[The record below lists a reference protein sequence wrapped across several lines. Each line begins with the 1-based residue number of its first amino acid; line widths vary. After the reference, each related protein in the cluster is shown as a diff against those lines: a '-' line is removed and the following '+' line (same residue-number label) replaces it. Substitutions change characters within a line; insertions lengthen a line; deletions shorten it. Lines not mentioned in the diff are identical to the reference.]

1 MKVYKLALFAAW
13 AAAIQI
19 PISLN
24 VFLDPERPHFST
36 LDESQWPI
44 DLNPYKDQVVVRIP
58 YSDETFKLLK
68 ANGFKIW
75 AKNSSQNTVDVQG
88 HESDVSAMLA
98 ELNIADPN
106 IIIWDVA
113 QAVFETYPEQL
124 KKGEFA
130 TFAEK
135 SFDDVAAA
143 AESGIH
149 TAAEVFFKLY
159 RPLLSIDAWLDLVQL
174 TYPDLIST
182 EVIGK
187 TYENRDFKVLHVL
200 IPDSDIP
207 HDERKTI
214 VITGGVHAREWI
226 SVSSTLYTIY
236 EMLSVYENNP
246 ERWKE
251 LAMLDFLFIP
261 VLNPDGYEYS
271 WNSDRLWRK
280 NRQHVEGGDDAG
292 CTGIDIDHSFDYHW
306 TKSSDTVCGE
316 EYSGEEPF
324 EAYELK
330 IWNDYLN
337 STNSNH
343 NIWGYI
349 DLHSYSQEILYPYA
363 YSCNEIPRDEEN
375 LIELAYGISK
385 AIRLTS
391 GKSYAVLPAC
401 VDRDLDLIPDLG
413 SGSAL
418 DFMYHHRAFW
428 AYQVK
433 LRDSGSHGFL
443 LPEKYIQPVGE
454 EIAAGIRFF
463 CRFILSDDR

>member
-1 MKVYKLALFAAW
+1 MKVYKLALFTAL

-24 VFLDPERPHFST
+24 VFRDPERPHFST
-36 LDESQWPI
+36 LEESLWPI
-44 DLNPYKDQVVVRIP
+44 DLNPYINQVVVRISSSGDVIK
-58 YSDETFKLLK
+58 YLRSHGL
-68 ANGFKIW
+68 NIW
-75 AKNSSQNTVDVQG
+75 AKNPSERTVDVQG
-88 HESDVSAMLA
+88 HESDIKNMLA
-98 ELNIADPN
+98 HFEISDANY
-106 IIIWDVA
+106 IIHDLA
-113 QAVFETYPEQL
+113 QTVLESYPEKL
-124 KKGEFA
+124 KQGSFQ
-130 TFAEK
+130 TFAES
-135 SFDDVAAA
+135 SFDEVTAA
-143 AESGIH
+143 AEDSIH
-149 TAAEVFFKLY
+149 AAAEVFFKLY
-159 RPLLSIDAWLDLVQL
+159 RPLLSIDAWLKLL
-174 TYPDLIST
+174 EETYPDVVTT

-187 TYENRDFKVLHVL
+187 TYEERDFKVLHVL

-207 HDERKTI
+207 HDEKRTI

-236 EMLSVYENNP
+236 EMLNVYENSP

-251 LAMLDFLFIP
+251 LAKLDFLFIP

-280 NRQHVEGGDDAG
+280 NRQQVEGGDGAR
-292 CTGIDIDHSFDYHW
+292 CMGIDIDHSFDYHW
-306 TKSSDTVCGE
+306 TQSSDGVCGE
-316 EYSGEEPF
+316 EYSGQAPF

-330 IWNDYLN
+330 IWDEYLN
-337 STNSNH
+337 STNVNH

-363 YSCNEIPRDEEN
+363 YSCNETPRDEEN
-375 LIELAYGISK
+375 LIELAYGITK

-391 GKSYAVLPAC
+391 GKSYSVLPAC

-418 DFMYHHRAFW
+418 DFMYHHRAYW

-433 LRDSGSHGFL
+433 LRDSGAHGFL
-443 LPEKYIQPVGE
+443 LPDKYIQPVGE

-463 CRFILSDDR
+463 SRFILSEDR

>member
-1 MKVYKLALFAAW
+1 MKVHKIAMFAAL

-24 VFLDPERPHFST
+24 AFLDPGRPHFST
-36 LDESQWPI
+36 LEESHWPI

-58 YSDETFKLLK
+58 YSDETFKALR

-75 AKNSSQNTVDVQG
+75 AKNPSQNTVDVQG
-88 HESDVSAMLA
+88 RGTDVQAMLA
-98 ELNIADPN
+98 RLNIADPKY
-106 IIIWDVA
+106 IIWDLA
-113 QAVFETYPEQL
+113 QVVFESYPDKL
-124 KKGEFA
+124 KNGNFEA
-130 TFAEK
+130 FAES

-143 AESGIH
+143 TEDGIH
-149 TAAEVFFKLY
+149 VAAEVFFKQY
-159 RPLLSIDAWLDLVQL
+159 RPLLSIDAWLDLLQL
-174 TYPDLIST
+174 TYPDLITS

-187 TYENRDFKVLHVL
+187 TYENRDFKVLHIL
-200 IPDSDIP
+200 IDHDDVP
-207 HDERKTI
+207 HEDKKTI

-236 EMLSVYENNP
+236 EMLNVYENSP

-251 LAMLDFLFIP
+251 LAQLDFLFIP
-261 VLNPDGYEYS
+261 VLNPDGYDYT

-280 NRQHVEGGDDAG
+280 NRQQVEGGDNAG

-306 TKSSDTVCGE
+306 TQSSDTACGE
-316 EYSGEEPF
+316 EYAGQAPF

-337 STNSNH
+337 STNTNH
-343 NIWGYI
+343 KIWGYI

-363 YSCNEIPRDEEN
+363 YSCNETPRDQEN